1 MGDVADY
8 YMDLAMEQDT
18 KIESNRHI
26 EREKADKMS
35 IDYAY
40 GVLKWNTQFDGKVL
54 VTKMTKEHLENT
66 ISFIKRTMKNGEI
79 SEKWIELLGYELEK
93 RKS

>member
-1 MGDVADY
+1 MGDIADY

-26 EREKADKMS
+26 EQEKLDKMS

-66 ISFIKRTMKNGEI
+66 IAFIKRTMKSGEI

-93 RKS
+93 RK